1 MKDFLN
7 FLERSYSAYQAVEN
21 AEKLLLSHGFTA
33 LDESE
38 SWELKPSGKYY
49 TVRGGSAIIAF
60 TVNEGNKF
68 RIVASH
74 TDSPCLKLKEN
85 PVMRTEGFYKLNA
98 ETYGGGICYSF
109 FDRPLKLAGRIVK
122 DEDGALTVKN
132 KVSDFNVTIP
142 SLAIHM
148 QREVNTAFAP
158 NPQTDLLPLLSLRE
172 EQFDEFTEN
181 ALAYDLYVTCAEKP
195 FESGSHG
202 EFISA
207 PRIDNLTGVYSSLL
221 ALCESD
227 PKTGVCVAACL
238 DSEEVGSRT
247 LQGAGGDFLKR
258 VLKRIAMAQG
268 LSKEEYLRALPS
280 SFLLSLDN
288 AHSLHPNRPEKCD
301 PTNRVT
307 MGGGVVIKS
316 HADKAYTTDA
326 ATAAVVK
333 KIFETAGVKYQSFFN
348 RSDMRSGGTLGS
360 VSLSQLCVPSADI
373 GLAQLAMHSA
383 VETLAKEDFY
393 ELLKGL
399 TAFYQSDISF
409 VGQKITVK

>member
-1 MKDFLN
+1 MKGFLK
-7 FLERSYSAYQAVEN
+7 FLESSYSAYQAVEN

-38 SWELKPSGKYY
+38 SWDLQPGGKYY
-49 TVRGGSAIIAF
+49 TVRGGSAVVAF
-60 TVNEGNKF
+60 TLNEGNKF
-68 RIVASH
+68 KIVASH

-85 PVMRTEGFYKLNA
+85 PVMRTESYYKLNA
-98 ETYGGGICYSF
+98 ESYGGGIYYSF

-122 DEDGALTVKN
+122 EENGALTIKN

-158 NPQTDLLPLLSLRE
+158 NAQTDLLPLFSLRE
-172 EQFDEFTEN
+172 EQFDDFTEN

-202 EFISA
+202 EFICA

-221 ALCESD
+221 ALCESE
-227 PKTGVCVAACL
+227 PKNGVCVAACL
-238 DSEEVGSRT
+238 DNEEIGSRT
-247 LQGAGGDFLKR
+247 LQGADGDFLKR
-258 VLKRIAMAQG
+258 VLKRIA
-268 LSKEEYLRALPS
+268 LSRGITKEEYLRALSS

-288 AHSLHPNRPEKCD
+288 AHALHPNRPEKCD

-307 MGGGVVIKS
+307 MGGGIVLKS

-333 KIFETAGVKYQSFFN
+333 KIFENAGVKYQSFFN

-399 TAFYQSDISF
+399 SAFYQSDISF
-409 VGQKITVK
+409 SAQKITVK